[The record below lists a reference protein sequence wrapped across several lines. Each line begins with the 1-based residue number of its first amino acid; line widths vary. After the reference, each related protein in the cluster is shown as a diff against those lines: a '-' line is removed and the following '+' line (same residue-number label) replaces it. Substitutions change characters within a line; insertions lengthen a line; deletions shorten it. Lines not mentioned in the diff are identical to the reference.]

1 MLNLVKYLKIML
13 CNVYVVYKYY
23 IFLFVSLNIIGW
35 LGG

>member
-13 CNVYVVYKYY
+13 CNVVYKYY